1 MTPPVQQLLA
11 GFIAGDADLS
21 STESGITQVC
31 IRVGVAH
38 GRREPDGTFI
48 RLDNWFHDLVIFG
61 GTAERA
67 TLFRKGNHFIAH
79 GYVDPTSA
87 EPPAR
92 PVERAVS
99 VARRISPDLL
109 GTADDVTHPLT
120 TTRRGEALA
129 PEGTANGRPS
139 VEQKAPPTSPLAAN
153 RPVSLRSD
161 ASPVPGIGL

>member
-11 GFIAGDADLS
+11 GFIAGDANLS

-38 GRREPDGTFI
+38 GRREPDGTF
-48 RLDNWFHDLVIFG
+48 L
-61 GTAERA
+61 
-67 TLFRKGNHFIAH
+67 KCNHFIAH

-120 TTRRGEALA
+120 TTRRDEALA